1 MKYRLICIA
10 IVLGMVAI
18 VAYACNKMH
27 NDVYSDYSDKLNREI
42 EWCYIA
48 IENVDTPLD
57 YVEHED
63 PMDDIAEVWID
74 YNVTKRM
81 TIREVYS
88 RLDSLEHELDMWE
101 EQ

>member
-1 MKYRLICIA
+1 
-10 IVLGMVAI
+10 MVAI

-27 NDVYSDYSDKLNREI
+27 NDYGYSDYISTINDPSDKLNREI

-74 YNVTKRM
+74 YNITKRM
-81 TIREVYS
+81 TIRDIYS